1 MANEKDSRVS
11 HILGSTSENLDESE
25 LVARVRGGDPVAL
38 GEALRRLDPTMRRY
52 ASILCRQPD
61 DAQEIAQDA
70 LILASRALR
79 SFDGRAALTSWAWPI
94 ARTACN
100 RRLRKRRE
108 ELPGEDAAAELVD
121 EAPTPDE
128 LAELEQR
135 AEVVRRAVA
144 RLPEAYRAALE
155 LRDVEGLSG
164 DEAAQRIGL
173 SLEALK
179 SRLHRARTLLRDE
192 LEREFGGPSPDTYC
206 VDVARLLSA
215 RLEGDLNP
223 ADCERFEEHVRSC
236 PSCGPACDR
245 LREALAMCAQSAPKR
260 AITK

>member
-1 MANEKDSRVS
+1 VANEKDSRVPQN
-11 HILGSTSENLDESE
+11 STSAVENLDESE
-25 LVARVRGGDPVAL
+25 LVAQVRAGDAGAL
-38 GEALRRLDPTMRRY
+38 REALRRLDPTMRRY
-52 ASILCRQPD
+52 AAILCRQPD
-61 DAQEIAQDA
+61 DAEEIAQDA
-70 LILASRALR
+70 LILATRALPA
-79 SFDGRAALTSWAWPI
+79 FDGRAALSSWAWPI

-108 ELPGEDAAAELVD
+108 ELPGDGGSVELVD
-121 EAPTPDE
+121 EAPSADE

-135 AEVVRRAVA
+135 AAVVRRAIA

-164 DEAAQRIGL
+164 DEAAERVGL

-179 SRLHRARTLLRDE
+179 SRLHRARTMLRDE

-215 RLEGDLNP
+215 RLEGELSP
-223 ADCERFEEHVRSC
+223 SDCERFEEHVRRC

-245 LREALAMCAQSAPKR
+245 LREALAMCAQSGPKR
-260 AITK
+260 AIT